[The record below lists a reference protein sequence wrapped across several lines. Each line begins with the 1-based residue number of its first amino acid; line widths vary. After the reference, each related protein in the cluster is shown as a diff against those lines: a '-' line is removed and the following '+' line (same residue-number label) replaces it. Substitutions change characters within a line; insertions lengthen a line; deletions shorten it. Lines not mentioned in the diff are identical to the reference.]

1 MWDAIPPFL
10 AHRPQWLLWRY
21 EAKGGQTKPL
31 KVPYWITGARRGGT
45 QGSDIDCKKLC
56 TLAEVKRVFERGGY
70 TGIGFAFLPDDG
82 LIGIDIDGAIN
93 PDTGVVSER
102 LQAIIT
108 SVASYT
114 EYSPSGKGVH
124 IIVQGSTTTNKSN
137 DIGLEVFCGRQ
148 YFTFTGRH
156 WSGTPNTVEPIAPK
170 VLARLHATVDQ
181 AKQKGKAAPV
191 SAAPAIAKAQAASA
205 ADLRTRVESALKA
218 ISPDIGYNEWL
229 AIGWALYE
237 AFGDFGFGLWNAW
250 SAGSTKYQGE
260 GDLQGHWKSFT
271 RNREPNDAVGVIFAR
286 AKDAGWKAPRR
297 APAANAAQQ
306 HARPAQPSPSPTSP
320 AACAGATMHTAGVFV
335 DDDGVI
341 TVLEDVDASVDLDEL
356 DNWRDALIW
365 ARGTLRECVPNVVAI
380 LANHPDWQG
389 VIAFDEFSQ
398 KVIKRAAAPYDDA
411 ARFKPGTEWSDVDD
425 TRVQIWMS
433 KREGFAP
440 ASRLVAEAVEVVA
453 RHNTFHPVLEY
464 LRSLKWD
471 GINRIDHWMADHLN
485 VEDSEYTRKV
495 SRWFLLGM
503 CNRVINPG
511 CKFDY
516 CLVLE
521 GKQGRMKS
529 SALRALAGEWF
540 SDTELDLAHKD
551 AMSAIRGNWLHE
563 FGEMGSIARTESMR
577 QKSFL
582 SRQVDE
588 FRPSYGRREIRCP
601 RQLVF
606 AGTTNEWQWNKDP
619 TGGRRFWPVTIPDEI
634 NVKGLEAERDNLLA
648 EAYALA
654 LAGERYWP
662 TADEQRDIFDPVQL
676 IRESSEAFVELL
688 AVWIT
693 SPCGAEEEF
702 SISSAIMA
710 GLKIDAKSITRD
722 IQTRVGQ
729 ALAKLGCERFEKRT
743 GPVRFLYR
751 KPKKESTTLPTH
763 SVNNSVHKAVYN
775 SQSLPI

>member
-1 MWDAIPPFL
+1 MTGSQFPVVAPPAWDNIPALL
-10 AHRPQWLLWRY
+10 ADRPQWLLWRY
-21 EAKGGQTKPL
+21 EAKEGQSKPL
-31 KVPYWITGARRGGT
+31 KVPYWTTGARRGGT
-45 QGSDIDCKKLC
+45 QGSDTDRGKLC
-56 TLAEVKRVFERGGY
+56 TLAEVRRAFERGGY

-93 PDTGVVSER
+93 PETGVVTER

-148 YFTFTGRH
+148 YFTFTGQH
-156 WSGTPNTVEPIAPK
+156 WSGTPLTVEVIEPK
-170 VLARLHATVDQ
+170 VLARLHATVNQ
-181 AKQKGKAAPV
+181 AKDKAKQVTASGAPV
-191 SAAPAIAKAQAASA
+191 KPSVQAAGA
-205 ADLRTRVESALKA
+205 ADLRTRVESALQA

-229 AIGWALYE
+229 AIGWALRE
-237 AFGDFGFGLWNAW
+237 AFGDFGFGLWASW
-250 SAGSTKYQGE
+250 SAGSGKFQGE
-260 GDLQGHWKSFT
+260 GDLQSHWKSFT
-271 RNREPNDAVGVIFAR
+271 IGRSPDEAVGVIFAR

-297 APAANAAQQ
+297 TPAAATPQKKKSN
-306 HARPAQPSPSPTSP
+306 
-320 AACAGATMHTAGVFV
+320 GASHRHGESV
-335 DDDGVI
+335 DADGVI
-341 TVLEDVDASVDLDEL
+341 TVVDNA
-356 DNWRDALIW
+356 WRDSLVW
-365 ARGTLRECVPNVVAI
+365 ARGALRECVPNVVAV
-380 LANHPDWQG
+380 LCNHPDWAG

-398 KVIKRAAAPYDDA
+398 KVVKRQAAPYDDA
-411 ARFKPGTEWSDVDD
+411 ARFKPCTEWTDVDD

-440 ASRLVAEAVEVVA
+440 SSRLVAESVEVVA
-453 RHNTFHPVLEY
+453 RHNTFHPVLDY
-464 LRSLKWD
+464 LRGLKHD
-471 GINRIDHWMADHLN
+471 GIKRIDMWMCDHLN

-495 SRWFLLGM
+495 SRWFLIGM

-521 GKQGRMKS
+521 GTQGRMKS

-551 AMSAIRGNWLHE
+551 AMSAIRGHWLHE

-619 TGGRRFWPVTIPDEI
+619 TGGRRFWPVTIPDDA
-634 NVKGLEAERDNLLA
+634 NVAGLQAERDNLLA
-648 EAYALA
+648 EAFAA
-654 LAGERYWP
+654 AMAGERHWP
-662 TADEQRDIFDPVQL
+662 TSDEQREIFDPVQL
-676 IRESSEAFVELL
+676 VRESSEAFVEIL
-688 AVWIT
+688 AVWLST
-693 SPCGAEEEF
+693 PTGAEAEF
-702 SISSAIMA
+702 SLSTAITT
-710 GLKIDAKSITRD
+710 GLKIEIKSITRD

-743 GPVRFLYR
+743 GPVRFMYK
-751 KPKKESTTLPTH
+751 KPAKAKLDRSERPVNLPVDNT
-763 SVNNSVHKAVYN
+763 VDNLED
-775 SQSLPI
+775 LPI

>member
-1 MWDAIPPFL
+1 MSASFPVVPTPEWSNIPALL
-10 AHRPQWLLWRY
+10 AERPQWLLWRY
-21 EAKGGQTKPL
+21 EAKEGQVKPL
-31 KVPYWITGARRGGT
+31 KVPYWTTGARRGGT
-45 QGSDIDCKKLC
+45 QGSDIDRSKLC
-56 TLAEVKRVFERGGY
+56 TLGEVKRAFERGGY

-93 PDTGVVSER
+93 PETGVVTDR

-124 IIVQGSTTTNKSN
+124 IIVQGTTTTNKSN

-148 YFTFTGRH
+148 YFTFTGKH
-156 WSGTPNTVEPIAPK
+156 WSGTPLTVEVIDPK
-170 VLARLHATVDQ
+170 VLSRLHATVDQ
-181 AKQKGKAAPV
+181 AKNKAKVTTASGAPV
-191 SAAPAIAKAQAASA
+191 KQSVQVAGA
-205 ADLRTRVESALKA
+205 ADLRTRVESALQA
-218 ISPDIGYNEWL
+218 ISPDIGYNEWI
-229 AIGWALYE
+229 AIGWALRE
-237 AFGDFGFGLWNAW
+237 AFGEFGFGLWSSW
-250 SAGSTKYQGE
+250 SAGSSKFQGE
-260 GDLQGHWKSFT
+260 GDLQAHWRSFT
-271 RNREPNDAVGVIFAR
+271 ANRSPDEAVGVIFAR

-297 APAANAAQQ
+297 TAP
-306 HARPAQPSPSPTSP
+306 PAKVTKKKSNEASRGGGES
-320 AACAGATMHTAGVFV
+320 V
-335 DDDGVI
+335 DADGVI
-341 TVLEDVDASVDLDEL
+341 TMADIT
-356 DNWRDALIW
+356 WRDSLVW
-365 ARGTLRECVPNVVAI
+365 ARGALRECVPNVVAV
-380 LANHPDWQG
+380 LRHHSAWQG

-398 KVIKRAAAPYDDA
+398 KVVKRLPAPYGGSPK
-411 ARFKPGTEWSDVDD
+411 FTSGEEWTDVDD

-433 KREGFAP
+433 QHEGFAP
-440 ASRLVAEAVEVVA
+440 SSRLVAESVEVVA
-453 RHNTFHPVLEY
+453 RHNTFHPVLDY
-464 LRSLKWD
+464 LRDLKWD
-471 GINRIDHWMADHLN
+471 GIARIDMWLSDHLN
-485 VEDSEYTRKV
+485 VEDTDYTRLV
-495 SRWFLLGM
+495 ARWFLIGM

-551 AMSAIRGNWLHE
+551 AMSAIRGHWLHE

-619 TGGRRFWPVTIPDEI
+619 TGGRRFWPVAIPDEV

-648 EAYALA
+648 EAYSLA
-654 LAGERYWP
+654 IAGERFWP

-676 IRESSEAFVELL
+676 MRESSEAYVEIL
-688 AVWIT
+688 
-693 SPCGAEEEF
+693 GAWAATLVASEREF
-702 SISSAIMA
+702 SLTTAIMT

-729 ALAKLGCERFEKRT
+729 ALAKLDYERFEKRT
-743 GPVRFLYR
+743 GPVRFLY
-751 KPKKESTTLPTH
+751 KKMVPEPVVLSKS
-763 SVNNSVHKAVYN
+763 SVDKSVDN
-775 SQSLPI
+775 FQEMPI

>member
-1 MWDAIPPFL
+1 MTDSFPIVPTPEWGNIPALL
-10 AHRPQWLLWRY
+10 ADRPQWLLWRY
-21 EAKGGQTKPL
+21 EAKEGQVKPL
-31 KVPYWITGARRGGT
+31 KVPYWTTGAKRAGT
-45 QGSDIDCKKLC
+45 QGGEIDRRKLC
-56 TLAEVKRVFERGGY
+56 TLGEARRVFERALGSAEPY
-70 TGIGFAFLPDDG
+70 TGIGFAFLPADG

-93 PDTGVVSER
+93 PDTGVVTDR

-124 IIVQGSTTTNKSN
+124 IIVQGTTDTNKSN

-148 YFTFTGRH
+148 YFTFTGKH
-156 WSGTPNTVEPIAPK
+156 WSGTPLTVEVIDPK
-170 VLARLHATVDQ
+170 VLSRLHATVDQ
-181 AKQKGKAAPV
+181 AKDKAKVTTASGAPV
-191 SAAPAIAKAQAASA
+191 KPSAQVAGAAH
-205 ADLRTRVESALKA
+205 LRTRVESALQA
-218 ISPDIGYNEWL
+218 ISPDIGYNEWI
-229 AIGWALYE
+229 AIGWALRE
-237 AFGDFGFGLWNAW
+237 AFGEFGFGLWSSW
-250 SAGSTKYQGE
+250 SAGSGKFQGE
-260 GDLQGHWKSFT
+260 GDLQAHWRSFT
-271 RNREPNDAVGVIFAR
+271 ANRSPDEAVGVIFAR

-297 APAANAAQQ
+297 A
-306 HARPAQPSPSPTSP
+306 
-320 AACAGATMHTAGVFV
+320 ACAPKGQKKKSNEASHWSGESV
-335 DDDGVI
+335 DADGVI
-341 TVLEDVDASVDLDEL
+341 TPLDDAWRGEL
-356 DNWRDALIW
+356 VW
-365 ARGTLRECVPNVVAI
+365 ARGALRECVPNVVAV
-380 LANHPDWQG
+380 LRHHPAWAG
-389 VIAFDEFSQ
+389 VIAYDEFSQ
-398 KVIKRAAAPYDDA
+398 KVVKRLPAPYGGSP
-411 ARFKPGTEWSDVDD
+411 RFASGEEWTDVDD

-433 KREGFAP
+433 KHEGFAP
-440 ASRLVAEAVEVVA
+440 SSRLVAESVEVVA
-453 RHNTFHPVLEY
+453 RHNTFHPVLDY
-464 LRSLKWD
+464 LRGLKWD
-471 GINRIDHWMADHLN
+471 GIARIDMWLSDHLN
-485 VEDSEYTRKV
+485 VEDTDYTRLV
-495 SRWFLLGM
+495 SRWFLIGM

-551 AMSAIRGNWLHE
+551 AMSAIRGHWLHE

-619 TGGRRFWPVTIPDEI
+619 TGGRRFWPVAIPDEV

-648 EAYALA
+648 EAYSLA
-654 LAGERYWP
+654 MAGERFWP

-676 IRESSEAFVELL
+676 MRESSEAYVEIL
-688 AVWIT
+688 
-693 SPCGAEEEF
+693 GAWAATLVASEREF
-702 SISSAIMA
+702 SLTTAIMT

-729 ALAKLGCERFEKRT
+729 ALAKLDYERFEKRT
-743 GPVRFLYR
+743 GPVRFLY
-751 KPKKESTTLPTH
+751 K
-763 SVNNSVHKAVYN
+763 KAVPDPV
-775 SQSLPI
+775 SLQKSSVDKSVDNFQEMPI

>member
-1 MWDAIPPFL
+1 MSFPVVPTPEWDNIPTLL
-10 AHRPQWLLWRY
+10 AERAQWLLWRY
-21 EAKGGQTKPL
+21 EAKEGQVKPL
-31 KVPYWITGARRGGT
+31 KVPYWTTGARRGGT
-45 QGSDIDCKKLC
+45 QGSDIDRAKLC
-56 TLAEVKRVFERGGY
+56 TLGEVKRAFERGGY

-93 PDTGVVSER
+93 PETGVVTDR

-124 IIVQGSTTTNKSN
+124 IIVQGTTDTNKSN

-148 YFTFTGRH
+148 YFTFTGKH
-156 WSGTPNTVEPIAPK
+156 WSGTPLTVEVIDPK
-170 VLARLHATVDQ
+170 VLARLHATVNQ
-181 AKQKGKAAPV
+181 AKSKAKTTTAAGVPV
-191 SAAPAIAKAQAASA
+191 KQGTQAAGA
-205 ADLRTRVESALKA
+205 ADLRTRVESALQA
-218 ISPDIGYNEWL
+218 ISPDIGYNDWI
-229 AIGWALYE
+229 AIGWALFE
-237 AFGDFGFGLWNAW
+237 AFGDFGFGLWSSW
-250 SAGSTKYQGE
+250 SARSGKYQGD
-260 GDLQGHWKSFT
+260 GDLQAHWRSFT
-271 RNREPNDAVGVIFAR
+271 SSRTPDEAVGVIFAR
-286 AKDAGWKAPRR
+286 AKASGWKAPRR
-297 APAANAAQQ
+297 APAKT
-306 HARPAQPSPSPTSP
+306 QPLKKKLNEASQ
-320 AACAGATMHTAGVFV
+320 GGWEEV
-335 DDDGVI
+335 DADGVI
-341 TVLEDVDASVDLDEL
+341 TMPADD
-356 DNWRDALIW
+356 WRNGLVW
-365 ARGTLRECVPNVVAI
+365 ARGALRECVPNVVAV
-380 LANHPDWQG
+380 LRHHPAWEG

-398 KVIKRAAAPYDDA
+398 KVVKRQPAPYGGEGKFTSAQDW
-411 ARFKPGTEWSDVDD
+411 TDVDD

-433 KREGFAP
+433 KHEGFAP
-440 ASRLVAEAVEVVA
+440 SSRLVAESVEVVA
-453 RHNTFHPVLEY
+453 RHNTFHPVLDY

-471 GINRIDHWMADHLN
+471 GVARIDQWMSDHLN
-485 VEDSEYTRKV
+485 VEDTQYTRLV
-495 SRWFLLGM
+495 SRWFLIGM

-551 AMSAIRGNWLHE
+551 AMSAIRGHWLHE

-606 AGTTNEWQWNKDP
+606 TGTTNEWQWNKDP
-619 TGGRRFWPVTIPDEI
+619 TGGRRFWPVDIPDEV
-634 NVKGLEAERDNLLA
+634 NVKGLESERDMLLA

-654 LAGERYWP
+654 MAGERHWP

-676 IRESSEAFVELL
+676 MRESSEVYVEIL
-688 AVWIT
+688 AAWAAALVG
-693 SPCGAEEEF
+693 PEKEF
-702 SISSAIMA
+702 SLSTAILS
-710 GLKIDAKSITRD
+710 GLKIDTKSITRD

-729 ALAKLGCERFEKRT
+729 ALAKLDYERYEKRT
-743 GPVRFLYR
+743 GPIRFLYR
-751 KPKKESTTLPTH
+751 KVATPPVLLSKH
-763 SVNNSVHKAVYN
+763 AVDNYVDN
-775 SQSLPI
+775 IVDNFQEMPI

>member
-1 MWDAIPPFL
+1 VSNSFPLVPTPEWDNIPALL
-10 AHRPQWLLWRY
+10 AERPQWLLWRY
-21 EAKGGQTKPL
+21 EAKEGQVKPL
-31 KVPYWITGARRGGT
+31 KVPYWATGARRGGT
-45 QGSDIDCKKLC
+45 QGSDIDRGKLC
-56 TLAEVKRVFERGGY
+56 TLGEIKRAYERGGY

-93 PDTGVVSER
+93 PETGVVTDR

-124 IIVQGSTTTNKSN
+124 IIVQGSTTTNKCN

-148 YFTFTGRH
+148 YFTFTGKH
-156 WSGTPNTVEPIAPK
+156 WSGTPLTVEVIDPK
-170 VLARLHATVDQ
+170 VLSRLHATVDQ
-181 AKQKGKAAPV
+181 AKSK
-191 SAAPAIAKAQAASA
+191 AKATTAAGVPIKPSTQAAGA
-205 ADLRTRVESALKA
+205 ADLRTRVEGALQA
-218 ISPDIGYNEWL
+218 ISPDIGYNEWI
-229 AIGWALYE
+229 AIGWALFE
-237 AFGDFGFGLWNAW
+237 AFGDFGFGLWSSW
-250 SAGSTKYQGE
+250 SARSGKYQGE
-260 GDLQGHWKSFT
+260 GDLQAHWRSFT
-271 RNREPNDAVGVIFAR
+271 SNRAPDEAVGVIFAR
-286 AKDAGWKAPRR
+286 AKEAGWKAPRR
-297 APAANAAQQ
+297 VPTPAGQKPAARPRAAQ
-306 HARPAQPSPSPTSP
+306 
-320 AACAGATMHTAGVFV
+320 AASESV
-335 DDDGVI
+335 DADGVI
-341 TVLEDVDASVDLDEL
+341 TEAGDE
-356 DNWRDALIW
+356 WRDGLLW
-365 ARGTLRECVPNVVAI
+365 ARGALRECVPNVVAV
-380 LANHPDWQG
+380 LRHHPAWQG

-398 KVIKRAAAPYDDA
+398 KVVKRQAAPYDSTG
-411 ARFKPGTEWSDVDD
+411 KPADNEWTDVDD
-425 TRVQIWMS
+425 TRVQIWLS
-433 KREGFAP
+433 KHEGFAP
-440 ASRLVAEAVEVVA
+440 ASRMVAEAVEVVA
-453 RHNTFHPVLEY
+453 RHNTFHPVLDY

-471 GINRIDHWMADHLN
+471 GVARVDHWMTDHLN
-485 VEDSEYTRKV
+485 VEDSQYTRLV
-495 SRWFLLGM
+495 SRWFLVGM

-551 AMSAIRGNWLHE
+551 AMSAIRGHWLHE

-634 NVKGLEAERDNLLA
+634 NVKGLETERNNLLA
-648 EAYALA
+648 EAYAMA
-654 LAGERYWP
+654 AAGERYWP
-662 TADEQRDIFDPVQL
+662 TADEQREVFDPVQL
-676 IRESSEAFVELL
+676 IRESSEAFVEIL
-688 AVWIT
+688 AVWANT
-693 SPCGAEEEF
+693 LVGHEREF
-702 SISSAIMA
+702 SLSTAIQA

-729 ALAKLGCERFEKRT
+729 ALVKLDYERFEKRT
-743 GPVRFLYR
+743 GPVRFLY
-751 KPKKESTTLPTH
+751 KKVEKEERALSVLPVDKH
-763 SVNNSVHKAVYN
+763 DDN
-775 SQSLPI
+775 SQYMPI

>member
-1 MWDAIPPFL
+1 MTANFPQVDAPQWDNIPTML
-10 AHRPQWLLWRY
+10 AERPQWLLWRY
-21 EAKGGQTKPL
+21 EAKEGQAKPL
-31 KVPYWITGARRGGT
+31 KVPYWTTGARRGGT
-45 QGSDIDCKKLC
+45 QGSEIDRSKLC
-56 TLAEVKRVFERGGY
+56 TLGEARRVFEKGGY

-93 PDTGVVSER
+93 PETGVVTDR

-124 IIVQGSTTTNKSN
+124 IIVQGTTNTNKSN

-148 YFTFTGRH
+148 YFTFTGKR
-156 WSGTPNTVEPIAPK
+156 WSGTPATVEPIAPK

-181 AKQKGKAAPV
+181 AKNKAKTMASGAPV
-191 SAAPAIAKAQAASA
+191 KPTAQAQSA
-205 ADLRTRVESALKA
+205 ADLRSRVEGALQA
-218 ISPDIGYNEWL
+218 ISPDIGYNDWI
-229 AIGWALYE
+229 AIGWALRE
-237 AFGDFGFGLWNAW
+237 AFGDFGFGLWSAW
-250 SAGSTKYQGE
+250 SARSAKYQGD
-260 GDLQGHWKSFT
+260 GDLAVHWKSFT
-271 RNREPNDAVGVIFAR
+271 SNRTPDEAVGVIFAR
-286 AKDAGWKAPRR
+286 AKDAGWKPPRADRKIGANR
-297 APAANAAQQ
+297 AS
-306 HARPAQPSPSPTSP
+306 RRV
-320 AACAGATMHTAGVFV
+320 GERV
-335 DDDGVI
+335 DADGVI
-341 TVLEDVDASVDLDEL
+341 TTVDNA
-356 DNWRDALIW
+356 WRDALVW
-365 ARGTLRECVPNVVAI
+365 ARGALRECVPNVVA
-380 LANHPDWQG
+380 LMLNHPDWKG
-389 VIAFDEFSQ
+389 VVAFDEFSQ
-398 KVIKRAAAPYDDA
+398 RVVKRQPAPYDDP
-411 ARFKPGTEWSDVDD
+411 ARFRKCEEWTDVDD
-425 TRVQIWMS
+425 SRVQIWMS
-433 KREGFAP
+433 KHEGFSP
-440 ASRLVAEAVEVVA
+440 FSGIVAEAVEVVA
-453 RHNTFHPVLEY
+453 RNNCFHPVLEY
-464 LRSLKWD
+464 LRGLKWD
-471 GINRIDHWMADHLN
+471 GVSRVDHWMVDHLN
-485 VEDSEYTRKV
+485 VDDCEYTRKV
-495 SRWFLLGM
+495 SRWFLIGM
-503 CNRVINPG
+503 CARVIRPG

-551 AMSAIRGNWLHE
+551 AMSAIRGHWLHE

-634 NVKGLEAERDNLLA
+634 DVPGLEACRDQLLA

-654 LAGERYWP
+654 MADERYWP
-662 TADEQRDIFDPVQL
+662 TAKEQAEVFDPVQL
-676 IRESSEAFVELL
+676 MRETSEAYVEIL
-688 AVWIT
+688 ATWID
-693 SPCGAEEEF
+693 SPVGAEKEF
-702 SISSAIMA
+702 SLSTAIMA

-729 ALAKLGCERFEKRT
+729 ALAKLGYKRYEKRT

-751 KPKKESTTLPTH
+751 KPEKSEGTDCAPT
-763 SVNNSVHKAVYN
+763 VDNSVHNY
-775 SQSLPI
+775 SEMPI